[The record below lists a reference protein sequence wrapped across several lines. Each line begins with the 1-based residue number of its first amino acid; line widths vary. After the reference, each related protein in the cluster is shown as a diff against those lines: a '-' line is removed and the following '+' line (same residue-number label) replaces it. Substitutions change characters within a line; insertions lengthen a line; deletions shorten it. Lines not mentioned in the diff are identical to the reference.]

1 MQKESNVKNKS
12 RRGFTLIEL
21 IIVIVVL
28 GILATIAIVGYK
40 AVIDRTNQS
49 AAQTAAQAFDRE
61 IRSVAS
67 FGDTANNN
75 PNDTDPRR
83 PLNILE
89 MAKKGDIPDATTA
102 GTALT
107 NNQLRVLMWQGSA
120 ATVKWTRISCPSGVC
135 TNVDTT
141 STTHA
146 ATAAATG
153 KLLNPATLGN
163 ICMQFHKAGQDVWV
177 RISTVANTPSTISTT
192 MATACPTGTFASI
205 TAATGSATYAD
216 LGGVAALT
224 DATW

>member
-1 MQKESNVKNKS
+1 MRKTS

-89 MAKKGDIPDATTA
+89 MAQKGDIPDATTA

-107 NNQLRVLMWQGSA
+107 NNQLRVLMWQGGGA
-120 ATVKWTRISCPSGVC
+120 ATAKWTRISCPSGVC
-135 TNVDTT
+135 TNVDVTGGT
-141 STTHA
+141 MVSTA
-146 ATAAATG
+146 GANS
-153 KLLNPATLGN
+153 KLYNPATLTN

-177 RISTVANTPSTISTT
+177 KISTVANTPSTISTT
-192 MATACPTGTFASI
+192 MLTACPSGTFTAIAAGTGT
-205 TAATGSATYAD
+205 TYAD
-216 LGGVAALT
+216 LAATSGAVLI
-224 DATW
+224 DPTW

>member
-1 MQKESNVKNKS
+1 MRKTS

-61 IRSVAS
+61 VRSVAS

-89 MAKKGDIPDATTA
+89 MAYKGDIPDATTA

-107 NNQLRVLMWQGSA
+107 NNQLRVLMWQGFGA
-120 ATVKWTRISCPSGVC
+120 ATAKWTRISCPAGACSGV
-135 TNVDTT
+135 DY
-141 STTHA
+141 
-146 ATAAATG
+146 TAGTMVSAVGANS
-153 KLLNPATLGN
+153 KLYNPATLTN
-163 ICMQFHKAGQDVWV
+163 VCMQFHKAGQDVWMK
-177 RISTVANTPSTISTT
+177 ISTVSNSPSTISTT
-192 MATACPTGTFASI
+192 MATACPSATFTAI
-205 TAATGSATYAD
+205 AAATGTTYAD
-216 LGGVAALT
+216 LAGTSGAVLT
-224 DATW
+224 DLTW

>member
-1 MQKESNVKNKS
+1 MRTPRK
-12 RRGFTLIEL
+12 RAFTLIEL

-163 ICMQFHKAGQDVWV
+163 ICMQFHKAGQDVWL

-192 MATACPTGTFASI
+192 MLTACPSGTFTSI
-205 TAATGSATYAD
+205 AAATGASTYAD
-216 LGGVAALT
+216 LGGVAALA

>member
-1 MQKESNVKNKS
+1 MRTPRK
-12 RRGFTLIEL
+12 RAFTLIEL

-67 FGDTANNN
+67 FGDRVNNN

-89 MAKKGDIPDATTA
+89 MAYKGDIPDATTA

-120 ATVKWTRISCPSGVC
+120 ATVKWTRISCPAGACTGV
-135 TNVDTT
+135 DFTT
-141 STTHA
+141 TTHA

-153 KLLNPATLGN
+153 KLYNPATLTD

-177 RISTVANTPSTISTT
+177 KISNIANTRSVISTT
-192 MATACPTGTFASI
+192 MLTACPSGTFASI
-205 TAATGSATYAD
+205 TAATGASTYAD
-216 LGGVAALT
+216 LGGVAALA